1 MIFSASNDNWF
12 GTTIGPHQHLQIA
25 RYRAAENQKPLL
37 RSTSTGIS
45 AAINFRGQ
53 VIEQIPTF
61 VNFNNKNDSYD
72 GQILKVKINARS
84 GSTPYNESGK
94 YPFLYLILFIF
105 IAQILRR
112 FIFDK

>member
-1 MIFSASNDNWF
+1 MCIRDS
-12 GTTIGPHQHLQIA
+12 
-25 RYRAAENQKPLL
+25 L

-53 VIEQIPTF
+53 VIKQIPTF
-61 VNFNNKNDSYD
+61 VNFNDKNESYD
-72 GQILKVKINARS
+72 GQILKARINARS
-84 GSTPYNESGK
+84 GLTPYNENGK

-112 FIFDK
+112 FIFDR

>member
-1 MIFSASNDNWF
+1 MHTLSLHDAL
-12 GTTIGPHQHLQIA
+12 P
-25 RYRAAENQKPLL
+25 
-37 RSTSTGIS
+37 IS
-45 AAINFRGQ
+45 INFRGE

-61 VNFNNKNDSYD
+61 VNFNNKNESYD

-84 GSTPYNESGK
+84 GSTPYNENGK